1 MKNYGVWAGV
11 ALTVAT
17 ITGLS
22 LITYA
27 YQREDRPPVTPS
39 INASYGLPTLS
50 PGHAADADMI
60 AVGVVTGSA
69 PPPIEYFNSDEA
81 DCAAV
86 VATGGLSG
94 SWGS

>member
-1 MKNYGVWAGV
+1 MKNYGVLAGV

-27 YQREDRPPVTPS
+27 YQRPVTPPS
-39 INASYGLPTLS
+39 TVTPPSYGRPLLS
-50 PGHAADADMI
+50 PGHAADADMM
-60 AVGVVTGSA
+60 AVGVVAGYT

-81 DCAAV
+81 DCV
-86 VATGGLSG
+86 MVAGGGLSG
-94 SWGS
+94 SWSP